1 MQDLYA
7 ALHAPG
13 EILVFE
19 HYESCYPGFL
29 KTLADLAVKGS
40 APCPAGIWSTRRA
53 SSWTRDGACPGAVS
67 RITPCGKYLV
77 FFSQK
82 GREALADKFGAAF
95 VSALGDVCETSAFA
109 REALAALAA
118 QQLNALAAK
127 VKTRLG
133 LTMSAGADVRDYVAA
148 SAARSRVRRGFRPA
162 AIRYSAL

>member
-1 MQDLYA
+1 MDA
-7 ALHAPG
+7 GTALA
-13 EILVFE
+13 
-19 HYESCYPGFL
+19 
-29 KTLADLAVKGS
+29 
-40 APCPAGIWSTRRA
+40 
-53 SSWTRDGACPGAVS
+53 PGAVS

-95 VSALGDVCETSAFA
+95 VSALGDVCETSCLA

-133 LTMSAGADVRDYVAA
+133 LSPVGGRGCAGLCGGPVQPEAGCGGAFGLLR
-148 SAARSRVRRGFRPA
+148 
-162 AIRYSAL
+162 